1 MLGIIL
7 LGLAIA
13 AVLLV
18 MNQGR
23 SHGDVAQ
30 RVEQI
35 EAQNLQLHER
45 VQVLEALIVEKEK
58 QRGLMSSSRRCG
70 LGFVIVCYRYW
81 LT

>member
-58 QRGLMSSSRRCG
+58 QRRFDEL
-70 LGFVIVCYRYW
+70 
-81 LT
+81 

>member
-1 MLGIIL
+1 MLGILL

-18 MNQGR
+18 VNQGR
-23 SHGDVAQ
+23 GHSDVAQ
-30 RVEQI
+30 RVALL

-58 QRGLMSSSRRCG
+58 QRPFDDL
-70 LGFVIVCYRYW
+70 
-81 LT
+81 

>member
-23 SHGDVAQ
+23 NHGDIAL
-30 RVEQI
+30 RVEQL

-45 VQVLEALIVEKEK
+45 VQVLEELVLEKEK
-58 QRGLMSSSRRCG
+58 QRPFEALE
-70 LGFVIVCYRYW
+70 
-81 LT
+81 